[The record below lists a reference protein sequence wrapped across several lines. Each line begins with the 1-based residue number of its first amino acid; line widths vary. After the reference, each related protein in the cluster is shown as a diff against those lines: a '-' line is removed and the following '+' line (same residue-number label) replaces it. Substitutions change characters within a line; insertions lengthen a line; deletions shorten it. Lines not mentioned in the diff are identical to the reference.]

1 MKTKLLLTIALVC
14 MAVIASAD
22 NYKDMGSL
30 TLSTPEMKAELVPVA
45 NHKANPYGRMEMR
58 STLRM
63 ETGGWKPDFD
73 FFKSKTN
80 PGVKPHKFMDELT
93 FVGVPLFVA
102 GIAIKGDKAMFAQNN
117 KNGKKNTQLLTDFKT
132 SIDDY
137 TQYFGPALTVGLKLG
152 GYEGRS
158 DWPRLLASAGMSYAI
173 MAALVNGIKY
183 TAKEMRPDGSS
194 ANSWPSGHT
203 ATSFVGATLLHKE
216 YGLTRSP
223 WFSIAGYGVAT
234 ATGVMRVL
242 NNRHWVSDIM
252 SGAGIGIMSTE
263 LGYALCDLMFKGK
276 GLLRNDLEVDLDN
289 PSFFSISMGLGLGGK
304 DLDINTI
311 GDLQDPELHGISK
324 EEVEKMKDLP
334 DVTETIDFRAATV
347 VDAEG
352 AYFFN
357 KYIGVG
363 GRFRVR
369 AMSAKSF
376 GKYADISAEDANYI
390 WNDPDY
396 SISEIYARS
405 DYPGQA
411 LTAPIINE
419 GGAPITEL
427 SGIVKS
433 DHLTELTASV
443 GLYFNIPLTQRLAL
457 GTKALIGRSFMQ
469 EMDIDGHAE
478 GNVKDIDY
486 GMIIEKG
493 DVTYLGLEYPVSTGE
508 KYTADWDYL
517 TLGAASA
524 TSWGTGIS
532 LTYRYKSN
540 FAWKIF
546 CDYDY
551 SKKTYTLTYNPLNF
565 LKQGLTQDAYTLVAN
580 REVSNV
586 AYDMDPY
593 VYKKDKK
600 MNYWT
605 LGLSFMVNL

>member
-1 MKTKLLLTIALVC
+1 M
-14 MAVIASAD
+14 
-22 NYKDMGSL
+22 
-30 TLSTPEMKAELVPVA
+30 
-45 NHKANPYGRMEMR
+45 
-58 STLRM
+58 
-63 ETGGWKPDFD
+63 
-73 FFKSKTN
+73 
-80 PGVKPHKFMDELT
+80 
-93 FVGVPLFVA
+93 
-102 GIAIKGDKAMFAQNN
+102 
-117 KNGKKNTQLLTDFKT
+117 
-132 SIDDY
+132 
-137 TQYFGPALTVGLKLG
+137 
-152 GYEGRS
+152 
-158 DWPRLLASAGMSYAI
+158 
-173 MAALVNGIKY
+173 
-183 TAKEMRPDGSS
+183 
-194 ANSWPSGHT
+194 
-203 ATSFVGATLLHKE
+203 
-216 YGLTRSP
+216 
-223 WFSIAGYGVAT
+223 
-234 ATGVMRVL
+234 
-242 NNRHWVSDIM
+242 
-252 SGAGIGIMSTE
+252 
-263 LGYALCDLMFKGK
+263 
-276 GLLRNDLEVDLDN
+276 
-289 PSFFSISMGLGLGGK
+289 
-304 DLDINTI
+304 
-311 GDLQDPELHGISK
+311 
-324 EEVEKMKDLP
+324 
-334 DVTETIDFRAATV
+334 

-405 DYPGQA
+405 NYPGQA

-551 SKKTYTLTYNPLNF
+551 SKKTYTLTYNPLQF
-565 LKQGLTQDAYTLVAN
+565 LRQGLTQDAYTLVAN